1 MPAGPFVWLSEQSPQ
16 EAWARG
22 VPAMGSGTH
31 SQPGILNPECVFP
44 DVLPA
49 CSYPQKASGGLGE
62 ACGSSGRK
70 EGLWTLGFGPGP
82 RSLPFCPSSWTLC
95 CAEVG
100 AVAGKS
106 GLRGS
111 CPTVRGISPRGL
123 PGGPKCHPPELTCP
137 PLSPAPDEAP
147 AIVSVTPHTT
157 TSVLIRWQ
165 VGPRR
170 RGGAPILQGLRHTLC
185 CDEKDSSCPPGAGG
199 SPEHGTH
206 SHRPALNPHS
216 APW

>member
-16 EAWARG
+16 EVWARG

-49 CSYPQKASGGLGE
+49 CSYPQKASGGGLGE

-82 RSLPFCPSSWTLC
+82 RSLPLCPSTRTLC

-111 CPTVRGISPRGL
+111 CPAV
-123 PGGPKCHPPELTCP
+123 
-137 PLSPAPDEAP
+137 
-147 AIVSVTPHTT
+147 
-157 TSVLIRWQ
+157 
-165 VGPRR
+165 
-170 RGGAPILQGLRHTLC
+170 
-185 CDEKDSSCPPGAGG
+185 
-199 SPEHGTH
+199 
-206 SHRPALNPHS
+206 
-216 APW
+216 